1 MELTTK
7 NIDEVSLE
15 DMRSHIFGM
24 IELHVDLT
32 EIDRDKFGYLLGY
45 YPAMYNYVA
54 ELFTHQIARVRDF
67 TEIGD
72 KFRAGRARDR
82 RDILEEALKSI
93 KLQYESLSR
102 KITLL
107 SPDAGRGERI

>member
-7 NIDEVSLE
+7 NLEEISLE
-15 DMRSHIFGM
+15 DMRTHIFSM
-24 IELHVDLT
+24 IDLHVDL
-32 EIDRDKFGYLLGY
+32 ISVDADKYAYLLGY
-45 YPAMYNYVA
+45 YPALYNYVA
-54 ELFTHQIARVRDF
+54 ELYTYQIAKVRDYV
-67 TEIGD
+67 EISD
-72 KFRAGRARDR
+72 KFRAAKARDR

-107 SPDAGRGERI
+107 SPNSGRGDI

>member
-1 MELTTK
+1 MEITTK
-7 NIDEVSLE
+7 NIDSISLE
-15 DMRSHIFGM
+15 DMRSHIFAM

-32 EIDRDKFGYLLGY
+32 EINVEKYAYLLGY

-54 ELFTHQIARVRDF
+54 ELFTHQIARVRDYV
-67 TEIGD
+67 EVSD
-72 KFRAGRARDR
+72 KFRAARARDR

-107 SPDAGRGERI
+107 SPDSGRGERI